1 MMDMI
6 TKLKMAMTAVDVTQ
20 TELAKRTNQ
29 TKQNLSR
36 KMRSN
41 TLNFIEYEKLVNA
54 LGCTLEVNIV
64 LPNGKTLQQKESK
77 RQSSRAVQREPTVFL
92 LRFYS
97 SKKGGGRKCEHS
109 NI

>member
-1 MMDMI
+1 MSYTKHQGMRTMMDMI

-64 LPNGKTLQQKESK
+64 LPNGKTL
-77 RQSSRAVQREPTVFL
+77 
-92 LRFYS
+92 
-97 SKKGGGRKCEHS
+97 
-109 NI
+109 

>member
-20 TELAKRTNQ
+20 TELAERTNQ

-36 KMRSN
+36 KMRLN
-41 TLNFIEYEKLVNA
+41 TLNFVEYEKLVNA

-64 LPNGKTLQQKESK
+64 LPNGKTL
-77 RQSSRAVQREPTVFL
+77 
-92 LRFYS
+92 
-97 SKKGGGRKCEHS
+97 
-109 NI
+109 

>member
-64 LPNGKTLQQKESK
+64 LPNGKTL
-77 RQSSRAVQREPTVFL
+77 
-92 LRFYS
+92 
-97 SKKGGGRKCEHS
+97 
-109 NI
+109 

>member
-36 KMRSN
+36 KMCLN
-41 TLNFIEYEKLVNA
+41 TLNFVEYEKLVNA

-64 LPNGKTLQQKESK
+64 LPNGKTL
-77 RQSSRAVQREPTVFL
+77 
-92 LRFYS
+92 
-97 SKKGGGRKCEHS
+97 
-109 NI
+109 

>member
-36 KMRSN
+36 KMCLK
-41 TLNFIEYEKLVNA
+41 TLNFVEYEKLVNA

-64 LPNGKTLQQKESK
+64 LPNGKTL
-77 RQSSRAVQREPTVFL
+77 
-92 LRFYS
+92 
-97 SKKGGGRKCEHS
+97 
-109 NI
+109 

>member
-36 KMRSN
+36 KMRLN
-41 TLNFIEYEKLVNA
+41 TLNFVEYEKLVNA

-64 LPNGKTLQQKESK
+64 LPNGKTL
-77 RQSSRAVQREPTVFL
+77 
-92 LRFYS
+92 
-97 SKKGGGRKCEHS
+97 
-109 NI
+109 

>member
-1 MMDMI
+1 MRTMMDTI

-36 KMRSN
+36 KMRLN
-41 TLNFIEYEKLVNA
+41 TLNFVEYEKLVNA

-64 LPNGKTLQQKESK
+64 LPNGKTL
-77 RQSSRAVQREPTVFL
+77 
-92 LRFYS
+92 
-97 SKKGGGRKCEHS
+97 
-109 NI
+109 

>member
-1 MMDMI
+1 MSHTKHQGMRTMVDMI

-36 KMRSN
+36 KMRLN
-41 TLNFIEYEKLVNA
+41 TLNFVEYEKLVNA

-64 LPNGKTLQQKESK
+64 LPNGKTL
-77 RQSSRAVQREPTVFL
+77 
-92 LRFYS
+92 
-97 SKKGGGRKCEHS
+97 
-109 NI
+109 